1 MKERSNQPTQTS
13 ELFDSDNSYLPLPF
27 SGETLYSWC
36 ARFHRINGNTIARL
50 TSRQLFGDS
59 SAGLRHDFPTHL
71 NAFLERTNQLFGPVD
86 ELIYQRT
93 VLGIFAPFLT
103 DSAIKSIM
111 RNMCEGGNTHIKYHL
126 GVLPS
131 RVGST
136 APLKACPSCMRSE
149 TISPGT
155 PWWHIEHQWPTSRV
169 CQKHGDYLLMPTQ
182 EFHSRVLKEWFLPA
196 DIQWQ
201 TDATPNERVLIKL
214 RRLNEWGNYL
224 VTRSRNPFDSDLL
237 RLTYHIRA
245 KALGWTSM
253 DGSLKFGQIK
263 VVFREHYACLEELR
277 GFEFVR
283 ETSQEHGGFLGS
295 LLRQFDG
302 NKHPLKHALMMDFL
316 FGEPKHFI
324 SEYQRIFSISVWVDR
339 KDLWSELTEE
349 RNQLKLMVAEL
360 GYSVNAAANQLG
372 LPVGQAVRYLK
383 MVGVEYKRRP
393 RVLNPKKES
402 ALRDLLSSGE
412 DREQISSILGIKK
425 PFIKDYLAQDS
436 ILRDA
441 WKKANLAKQTE
452 KYRQH
457 LMQLLSEHQNV
468 SIKRL
473 KQIPGNGIQWLARND
488 RQWLENNLPSLWRD
502 SSSTP
507 NTTC

>member
-1 MKERSNQPTQTS
+1 MKESTNPPVHLS
-13 ELFDSDNSYLPLPF
+13 ELFDTDNSHLPLPF
-27 SGETLYSWC
+27 TGETLYSWC
-36 ARFHRINGNTIARL
+36 ARFHRINGNTSARL

-59 SAGLRHDFPTHL
+59 TAGLRHDFPTHL
-71 NAFLERTNQLFGPVD
+71 NNLVERTNQYFGSID

-93 VLGIFAPFLT
+93 VFGIFSPFLT
-103 DSAIKSIM
+103 APAIRSIIE
-111 RNMCEGGNTHIKYHL
+111 NMCEGGDVHIKHHL

-131 RVGST
+131 RVGT
-136 APLKACPSCMRSE
+136 AAPLKACPSCILSD
-149 TISPGT
+149 SGPFGT
-155 PWWHIEHQWPTSRV
+155 SWWHLEHQWPTVRV
-169 CQKHGDYLLMPTQ
+169 CPAHGDFLLMPTH
-182 EFHSRVLKEWFLPA
+182 EFHSRVLKEWFLPTDVQWRTD
-196 DIQWQ
+196 DI
-201 TDATPNERVLIKL
+201 PNEQVLKKL
-214 RRLNEWGNYL
+214 HKLNEWSSYL
-224 VTRSRNPFDSDLL
+224 VTHSQNPFDSDLL

-245 KALGWTSM
+245 KAMGWTTM
-253 DGSLKFGQIK
+253 DGSLKFSQIRTA
-263 VVFREHYACLEELR
+263 FRESYACLEELR
-277 GFEFVR
+277 GFEFIG
-283 ETSQEHGGFLGS
+283 ETRQDHGGFLGS

-302 NKHPLKHALMMDFL
+302 NRHPLKHTLMMDFL

-324 SEYQRIFSISVWVDR
+324 SEYQRILSISVSLDR

-383 MVGVEYKRRP
+383 MEGVEYKRRP
-393 RVLNPKKES
+393 RVLNPEKES
-402 ALRDLLSSGE
+402 ALRHLLGTGE
-412 DREQISSILGIKK
+412 DRKHIAATLGIRKS
-425 PFIKDYLAQDS
+425 FIKDYLAQDS

-452 KYRQH
+452 KYRSH
-457 LMQLLSEHQNV
+457 LMLLLSEHQNA

-488 RQWLENNLPSLWRD
+488 RQWLENNLPSLWRS

>member
-1 MKERSNQPTQTS
+1 MKEQSDPHPDS
-13 ELFDSDNSYLPLPF
+13 GLFDSDNTYLPLPF

-36 ARFHRINGNTIARL
+36 ARFHRISGNTSARL
-50 TSRQLFGDS
+50 TCRQLFGDS
-59 SAGLRHDFPTHL
+59 TAGLRHDYPTHL
-71 NAFLERTNQLFGPVD
+71 NAISASTNQLLGSVD

-93 VLGIFAPFLT
+93 VFGIFAPFLT
-103 DSAIKSIM
+103 DSAVKSIM
-111 RNMCEGGNTHIKYHL
+111 ENMCEGGNTHIKYHL

-131 RVGST
+131 RIGT
-136 APLKACPSCMRSE
+136 AAPLKACPTCMRSE

-155 PWWHIEHQWPTSRV
+155 PWWHIEHQWPMSRV
-169 CQKHGDYLLMPTQ
+169 CRKHGDYLLMPSQ
-182 EFHSRVLKEWFLPA
+182 EVHSRVLKEWFLPA

-214 RRLNEWGNYL
+214 RRLDEWGNYL
-224 VTRSRNPFDSDLL
+224 VTRSRNPFDGDLL

-263 VVFREHYACLEELR
+263 AAFRESYACLEELR
-277 GFEFVR
+277 GFEFLG

-295 LLRQFDG
+295 LLRQFEG

-324 SEYQRIFSISVWVDR
+324 SEYQRILSVSVWVDR
-339 KDLWSELTEE
+339 KDLWAELTED

-360 GYSVNAAANQLG
+360 GYSVNVAANQLG
-372 LPVGQAVRYLK
+372 LRVGQAVRYLK
-383 MVGVEYKRRP
+383 MEGIEYKRRP
-393 RVLNPKKES
+393 RVLNPQKES
-402 ALRDLLSSGE
+402 ALRDLLSAGE
-412 DREQISSILGIKK
+412 DREHIASTLGVRKG
-425 PFIKDYLAQDS
+425 FIKDYLAQDFT
-436 ILRDA
+436 LRNA
-441 WKKANLAKQTE
+441 WKKAHLAKQTE
-452 KYRQH
+452 QYRSH
-457 LMQLLSEHQNV
+457 FMKLLSEHQNV

-488 RQWLENNLPSLWRD
+488 REWLEDALTSLWKKGA
-502 SSSTP
+502 STVDK
-507 NTTC
+507 